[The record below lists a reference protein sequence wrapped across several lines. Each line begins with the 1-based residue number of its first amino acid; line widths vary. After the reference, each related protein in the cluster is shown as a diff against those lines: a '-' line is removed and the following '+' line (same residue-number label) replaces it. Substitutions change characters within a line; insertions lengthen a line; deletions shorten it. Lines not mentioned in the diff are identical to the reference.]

1 MVFRRQFLSWF
12 GIGAIAS
19 FLPIALAACQDNS
32 NTENEPSSQ
41 ESAAEKID
49 KSLRPDGFQA
59 LATTKQLDEQGT
71 VLDRKNA
78 AKSVLIFR
86 SPDTGEIAA
95 INPMCTHQ
103 GCTVEL
109 DDTGKALA
117 CPCHGSQFNLAGNVA
132 TGPATKPLDRF
143 EVKQEDNLVLVK
155 VT

>member
-19 FLPIALAACQDNS
+19 FLPVALAACQDNS
-32 NTENEPSSQ
+32 KTEDEPSSQ
-41 ESAAEKID
+41 EATTEKID

-59 LATTKQLDEQGT
+59 LGTTKQLEDNGT
-71 VLDRKNA
+71 ILDRSSA

-86 SPDTGEIAA
+86 SPETGEVTA

-109 DDTGKALA
+109 DDSSQALA
-117 CPCHGSQFNLAGNVA
+117 CPCHGSKFDLAGSVA
-132 TGPATKPLDRF
+132 NGPATKPLDRF
-143 EVKQEDNLVLVK
+143 EVKQEDDLLLVK
-155 VT
+155 VI